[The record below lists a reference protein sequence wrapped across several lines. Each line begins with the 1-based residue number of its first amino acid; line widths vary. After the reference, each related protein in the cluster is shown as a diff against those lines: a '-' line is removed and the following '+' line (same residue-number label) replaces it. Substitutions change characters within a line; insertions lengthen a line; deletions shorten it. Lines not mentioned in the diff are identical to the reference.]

1 MSNEDYT
8 KNSSATEVTTGS
20 GAIYSF
26 AYIDGLLKVKRTGK
40 TNSKDMEWT
49 KLYIYPSIET
59 GKPLTLLLMT
69 GEDEDVTILWTT
81 PVQSILTGREV
92 S

>member
-1 MSNEDYT
+1 MSNDDYT

-20 GAIYSF
+20 GAVYSF
-26 AYIDGLLKVKRTGK
+26 AYIDGDCKVKRTK
-40 TNSKDMEWT
+40 KMNAPDMEWT
-49 KLYIYPSIET
+49 KLYIYPSIEI
-59 GKPLTLLLMT
+59 GKPLTLLLIT